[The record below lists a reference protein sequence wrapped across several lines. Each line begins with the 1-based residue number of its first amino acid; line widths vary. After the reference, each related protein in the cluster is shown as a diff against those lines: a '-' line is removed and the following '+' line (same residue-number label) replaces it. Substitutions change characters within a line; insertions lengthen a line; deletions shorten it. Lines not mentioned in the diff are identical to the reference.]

1 VIPMAKPMVSL
12 KGYGQGAPEG
22 FLLLGFY
29 RMDDQ
34 DRVLKVIS
42 ELLEYPDEDFLR
54 RLPDMEARVA
64 LLPGEVKNRLADF
77 MTGIKSQDPI
87 RVQETYTSAFYV
99 NPRTTL
105 NMAYHLWGDS
115 ERRAQ
120 ALAGL
125 EAMYREAGYERSS
138 GELPDFLPLVLE
150 FLSISPQARGIELA
164 WQCVGGIERVIAQ
177 LEERAPEYAALLTF
191 LAGILSDQVRGG
203 IDRGDHVPEE
213 RGHSTG
219 LNRAGACVKKGGCDG
234 PCL

>member
-1 VIPMAKPMVSL
+1 
-12 KGYGQGAPEG
+12 
-22 FLLLGFY
+22 
-29 RMDDQ
+29 
-34 DRVLKVIS
+34 
-42 ELLEYPDEDFLR
+42 
-54 RLPDMEARVA
+54 
-64 LLPGEVKNRLADF
+64 
-77 MTGIKSQDPI
+77 
-87 RVQETYTSAFYV
+87 
-99 NPRTTL
+99 
-105 NMAYHLWGDS
+105 MAYHLWGDS

-213 RGHSTG
+213 RGRSTG